1 MGEGNSKATSVEQI
15 AQEYSLDLIVMFG
28 SRARGQ
34 SIGSSDTDIAVR
46 GSREL
51 ARDDELRIAAALD
64 AFFPNV
70 DLCDIR
76 KASPLLLGAIGQDAK
91 LIYQQRES
99 LLEEFKI
106 FAWNQY
112 MDFKPQLD
120 RIRERNKAE
129 IDAFREESE

>member
-1 MGEGNSKATSVEQI
+1 MSIEEI
-15 AQEYSLDLIVMFG
+15 ANQFALDLIVMFG
-28 SRARGQ
+28 SRARDQ
-34 SIGSSDTDIAVR
+34 STSTSDTDIAVR
-46 GSREL
+46 SSREL
-51 ARDDELRIAAALD
+51 SRDDELQIATALD
-64 AFFPNV
+64 KLYPNV

-91 LIYQQRES
+91 LIYQRHES

-120 RIRERNKAE
+120 LVRERNKAE
-129 IDAFREESE
+129 IDAFDEESE

>member
-1 MGEGNSKATSVEQI
+1 MSVEKI
-15 AQEYSLDLIVMFG
+15 ADEFSLDLIVMFG

-34 SIGSSDTDIAVR
+34 SIRASDTDIAVR
-46 GSREL
+46 STRNL
-51 ARDDELRIAAALD
+51 SRDDELLIAAALD
-64 AFFPNV
+64 AFFPDV

-91 LIYQQRES
+91 LIYERRES
-99 LLEEFKI
+99 LFEEFKI

-129 IDAFREESE
+129 IDAFDEDSE